1 MIPSNPELERP
12 SAEITAEFMR
22 HVERIFPRFSPDD
35 VIASQVARARTA
47 EPVHTVGVEPRIGK
61 LFPAPGLA
69 VASSAHI
76 YPEIVNGQAIL
87 GVAENVAE
95 RILTSTSGQARLAA
109 A

>member
-1 MIPSNPELERP
+1 LVQ
-12 SAEITAEFMR
+12 F
-22 HVERIFPRFSPDD
+22 
-35 VIASQVARARTA
+35 A
-47 EPVHTVGVEPRIGK
+47 EPVHTVGVAPRVGE

-87 GVAENVAE
+87 GVADGVAE
-95 RILTSTSGQARLAA
+95 QILTSTSGQAHLAA